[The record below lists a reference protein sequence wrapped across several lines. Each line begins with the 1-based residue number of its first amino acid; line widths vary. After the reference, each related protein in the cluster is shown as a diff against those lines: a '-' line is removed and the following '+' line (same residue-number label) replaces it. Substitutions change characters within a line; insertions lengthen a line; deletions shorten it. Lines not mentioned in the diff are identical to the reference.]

1 MRKMYESTLTF
12 CVMWS
17 KLIPSSAKKKRKER
31 KNELIVPTFHMPYIV
46 PIKELL
52 RGIPGNPINLKELCI
67 VKAYKFG
74 EIGNKWSIRL
84 GHANLIT
91 VLY

>member
-1 MRKMYESTLTF
+1 MNESTLTF

-17 KLIPSSAKKKRKER
+17 KLIPSSAKEKQKEG
-31 KNELIVPTFHMPYIV
+31 KNELIAPTFHMSYKV
-46 PIKELL
+46 PIKGLL
-52 RGIPGNPINLKELCI
+52 GGIPGNPINFKELCI

-91 VLY
+91 ALY